1 MIFPGTVRSRA
12 RVPYRLLFALF
23 VALGAV
29 TDAAAIGLGSAV
41 QNPVIGQPLRIDI
54 PLLLAPGESM
64 PGPDCI
70 KLSPPADA
78 PDRQFFPRRARA
90 ILNAGSKPRVSIIGP
105 DPVAEPLLEF
115 RLTIGCGNSFARDYI
130 VLSDVPSAGSLAPN
144 SATTTNVVAPTVV
157 APFAAPAVVEDA
169 PVTPR
174 ENGRRIKSPRTPRVT
189 APAASAPGISAEPND
204 ALAADA
210 ANTLRLSHDTT
221 LNAMARARY
230 PTNIATR
237 DEYRRLMASANPGL
251 FSGATRVGSVL
262 IPAGT
267 VLVIPANL
275 PPLEGKS
282 RANDDPEAS
291 SKAAAP
297 KPAVPTPAPA
307 QIAPQKSDP
316 TPISSKRQDRL
327 VIGGDASGTGPVA
340 RPLSPRELA
349 GAIERMERMM
359 EDQSRSELAITEN
372 LNTLNSAFIEV
383 KNYIETLESRVRQA
397 EEARRALE
405 VKIENRPEPKSLGV
419 IELLALILSLGAAGA
434 GLILLHHRLTMQ
446 RLAMGAAPGL
456 ASAATETIDSI
467 DVIEPSPLDDTPSA
481 SAVSVPTAVAEPK
494 IEPKDPPP
502 AQPVPA
508 KPTAAVPPAP
518 TFSPPQVKE
527 NRPSLTKT
535 KEPPLPLAQPVIA
548 EPPSAPAVPVL
559 AAVLDPV
566 STPDPT
572 LATPIEFEFSL
583 PKADT
588 PVADP
593 VSTYSASTIQFS
605 QASDAEPKDGDAI
618 ELADI
623 MTSMGLGKE
632 AARTLVEHILAD
644 PKRQISPWFKAF
656 EIYRKTGQREEYE
669 WLAEN
674 LRKHLNIQPDTWEE
688 EGKDTRS
695 LVNFRHL
702 TKELIALWPSPEC
715 GDFLQNL
722 LHDNRDGV
730 REGFPRL
737 VAEEITLLQGV
748 LQHRLQL
755 A

>member
-1 MIFPGTVRSRA
+1 MKFPGTAKSGPS
-12 RVPYRLLFALF
+12 VPYRLLSILIALC
-23 VALGAV
+23 GAA
-29 TDAAAIGLGSAV
+29 TDTAAIGLGSAV

-70 KLSPPADA
+70 KLTPPADA

-90 ILNAGSKPRVSIIGP
+90 ILNAGNKPRVSIIGP

-130 VLSDVPSAGSLAPN
+130 VLSDVPPAAPSAPSA
-144 SATTTNVVAPTVV
+144 ATTSNVVAPFTTPVV
-157 APFAAPAVVEDA
+157 VDNA

-174 ENGRRIKSPRTPRVT
+174 EEGRRIKSLRAPRV
-189 APAASAPGISAEPND
+189 APATVSAPGTDAEPQD
-204 ALAADA
+204 ALAADT

-221 LNAMARARY
+221 LNAMARVRY

-237 DEYRRLMASANPGL
+237 DEYRRLMAAANPEI
-251 FSGATRVGSVL
+251 FSGASRVGSVL

-267 VLVIPANL
+267 VLVVPPNL
-275 PPLEGKS
+275 PPLESKS
-282 RANDDPEAS
+282 RTNDDPDAS
-291 SKAAAP
+291 SRPAAP
-297 KPAVPTPAPA
+297 KPAPPAPA
-307 QIAPQKSDP
+307 PTPIPTPTQIAPQKSEP
-316 TPISSKRQDRL
+316 TPIPSKRQDRL
-327 VIGGDASGTGPVA
+327 VIGGEASGTGPVA

-405 VKIENRPEPKSLGV
+405 AKIDNRPEPKSLGV

-446 RLAMGAAPGL
+446 RLAMGAAPGP
-456 ASAATETIDSI
+456 AAATTDPTESTGPN
-467 DVIEPSPLDDTPSA
+467 EPSHLIDTPPEPA
-481 SAVSVPTAVAEPK
+481 ITAPTASTTTK
-494 IEPKDPPP
+494 IERKDSSP
-502 AQPVPA
+502 APAVPA
-508 KPTAAVPPAP
+508 KPIAAVPPAP
-518 TFSPPQVKE
+518 TFSPPPVKAD
-527 NRPSLTKT
+527 RPSVVAPKVPSPT
-535 KEPPLPLAQPVIA
+535 PPVIV

-559 AAVLDPV
+559 AAVLDPAP
-566 STPDPT
+566 TPNPT

-583 PKADT
+583 PKTDT

-593 VSTYSASTIQFS
+593 VPMDSVSTIQFS
-605 QASDAEPKDGDAI
+605 QASDAAPKDGDAI

-644 PKRQISPWFKAF
+644 PKRQVSPWFKAF

-748 LQHRLQL
+748 LHHRLQL
-755 A
+755 G